1 MNSEEVPALRGKQY
15 ADFHL
20 DCKDW
25 EKEAD
30 EGSTSVCKTFHY
42 HFDND

>member
-1 MNSEEVPALRGKQY
+1 MIARKSQPQGKQY

-25 EKEAD
+25 EKNEAD
-30 EGSTSVCKTFHY
+30 EGSTSGMQDLPLSF
-42 HFDND
+42 